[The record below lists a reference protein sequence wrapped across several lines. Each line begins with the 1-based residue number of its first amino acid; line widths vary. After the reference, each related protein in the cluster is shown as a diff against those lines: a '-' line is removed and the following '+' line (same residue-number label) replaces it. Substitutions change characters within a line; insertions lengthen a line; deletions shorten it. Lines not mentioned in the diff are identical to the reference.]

1 MRAITCD
8 GFNFSLNLLVIISL
22 INYRRTRRHVTT
34 PFIISLS
41 VLDLVYAGISLPVLA
56 ARFANRESPLS
67 QELCELFP
75 VIFYGTL
82 GASLFTLTMVS
93 LLFRHQ
99 NILLMCP
106 PGKIKVNLCV
116 SGVWWMHCF
125 PVAHMFTD
133 CLTPCT

>member
-1 MRAITCD
+1 M
-8 GFNFSLNLLVIISL
+8 IISL

-41 VLDLVYAGISLPVLA
+41 VLDLVYAGIILPVYA
-56 ARFANRESPLS
+56 VRFANREFPLS
-67 QELCELFP
+67 KGLCELFP

-106 PGKIKVNLCV
+106 PGKRKSLCEE
-116 SGVWWMHCF
+116 
-125 PVAHMFTD
+125 
-133 CLTPCT
+133 

>member
-1 MRAITCD
+1 M
-8 GFNFSLNLLVIISL
+8 IISL

-41 VLDLVYAGISLPVLA
+41 VLDLVYAGILVPVLA
-56 ARFANRESPLS
+56 ARFGNRESPLS

-99 NILLMCP
+99 NILLICP
-106 PGKIKVNLCV
+106 PGKRKSLCEE
-116 SGVWWMHCF
+116 
-125 PVAHMFTD
+125 
-133 CLTPCT
+133 